1 MKDHVIVCGFG
12 TKGRTALDALI
23 AKGTPRESVVV
34 IDERQEALAAA
45 DSAGVAAVM
54 GSGSESDVLEQA
66 GIARARAVVVAP
78 DRDDTA
84 ILMTLTARE
93 MNPDVTLVAAA
104 REAQNVHLLK
114 QSGADSVITSSSAA
128 GRLMGLATTAP
139 RLVEVLEDLLSVGE
153 GLDLVEHEVG
163 PDGRHD
169 HADGDLTLAI
179 VRGDELLRFDDPRI
193 RELQPGDRRLCV
205 RSLRDD
211 WPTQRRLAVRHSSP
225 RWRPRPNSKLDR
237 RPGPAVAPDRG
248 QPRARAGADGA
259 GGVHSASPL
268 RRPSGCAWRAPA
280 QADQKLARTAYRK
293 HVHLSARRGAGA
305 GPRRSGHQRRERG
318 RAGLDPG
325 PDGVLRRRRLRL
337 RPPRPDA
344 AGRAAVP
351 VGRLRVARRRR
362 ASRWTGVG
370 ASMAE
375 TLVKTQLGQRD
386 NRVAD
391 QPDAAL
397 RGQADGQALLRAG

>member
-1 MKDHVIVCGFG
+1 MSGSESSESVNGRIRLPRERHSELSTLLRRLGLALALMALVGAVAWLGRSGYRDSAGGSIGVLDAVYYATVSITTTGYGDIVPVTDGARLATILLVTPARVLFLILLVGTTVELLAERTRYLIRVRKWRLTLKDHVIVCGFG

-211 WPTQRRLAVRHSSP
+211 
-225 RWRPRPNSKLDR
+225 
-237 RPGPAVAPDRG
+237 
-248 QPRARAGADGA
+248 
-259 GGVHSASPL
+259 
-268 RRPSGCAWRAPA
+268 
-280 QADQKLARTAYRK
+280 
-293 HVHLSARRGAGA
+293 
-305 GPRRSGHQRRERG
+305 
-318 RAGLDPG
+318 
-325 PDGVLRRRRLRL
+325 
-337 RPPRPDA
+337 
-344 AGRAAVP
+344 
-351 VGRLRVARRRR
+351 
-362 ASRWTGVG
+362 
-370 ASMAE
+370 
-375 TLVKTQLGQRD
+375 
-386 NRVAD
+386 
-391 QPDAAL
+391 
-397 RGQADGQALLRAG
+397 